1 MCQMSVFRGECHQ
14 HNVKSMFLRMADA
27 TKTFLYSEKILIQK
41 DTYTPI
47 FTGILFTIAST
58 WKQPKCLLT
67 DEWIKKMWYIYT
79 MEYYSA
85 TEKNEIMPL
94 ATTRI
99 DLEIII
105 LNEIRDQIRSD
116 QSLSH
121 VQLFATP

>member
-1 MCQMSVFRGECHQ
+1 MLIFNCMITFVGL
-14 HNVKSMFLRMADA
+14 VKQLE
-27 TKTFLYSEKILIQK
+27 Y
-41 DTYTPI
+41 
-47 FTGILFTIAST
+47 
-58 WKQPKCLLT
+58 LLT
-67 DEWIKKMWYIYT
+67 DEWRKKMWYIYT
-79 MEYYSA
+79 MDYYSA

>member
-1 MCQMSVFRGECHQ
+1 MLIFNCMITFVGL
-14 HNVKSMFLRMADA
+14 VKQLE
-27 TKTFLYSEKILIQK
+27 Y
-41 DTYTPI
+41 
-47 FTGILFTIAST
+47 
-58 WKQPKCLLT
+58 LLT
-67 DEWIKKMWYIYT
+67 DEWRKKMWYIYT
-79 MEYYSA
+79 MDYYSA

-94 ATTRI
+94 ATTQI